1 MLFDF
6 SLICS
11 FLLAAA
17 VLAHPPHDREHHLSQ
32 LSTRDIINNSWGGAE
47 FLGPRAGSFS
57 SITSTLY
64 VPFIHDQLESPFAIF
79 VGLDGISCPAFLR
92 AGIDVKPRD
101 GRPYYQAWYE
111 WYPEIGKEYFDI
123 TVSAGDEV
131 RISVASATPGLSV
144 AIVEN
149 LTKNTQVG
157 EELSAAEVICGQ
169 DAQLAVAPYDIKVP
183 ISNFDHFVFM
193 DIEADSVQDPNE
205 RDWATLVDLQ
215 QGDKKMVQVSNVNG
229 NILVEHSV

>member
-1 MLFDF
+1 MLFNF
-6 SLICS
+6 GLISS

-17 VLAHPPHDREHHLSQ
+17 VLAHPPRDREHHLSQ
-32 LSTRDIINNSWGGAE
+32 LSTRDIISKSWGGAE

-57 SITSTLY
+57 SITSTFY
-64 VPFIHDQLESPFAIF
+64 VPFIYDQLKSPFAIF

-111 WYPEIGKEYFDI
+111 WYPKIRKEYFDI
-123 TVSAGDEV
+123 KVSAGDKV
-131 RISVASATPGLSV
+131 RISVSSATPGLGV
-144 AIVEN
+144 VIVEN
-149 LTKNTQVG
+149 LSKNTQVG

-169 DAQLAVAPYDIKVP
+169 DAQLAVAPHDIKVP
-183 ISNFDHFVFM
+183 LSNFDHFVFM

-215 QGDKKMVQVSNVNG
+215 QGDKMMVQVSNLDG
-229 NILVEHSV
+229 TILVEHFV

>member
-1 MLFDF
+1 M
-6 SLICS
+6 
-11 FLLAAA
+11 FL
-17 VLAHPPHDREHHLSQ
+17 Q
-32 LSTRDIINNSWGGAE
+32 
-47 FLGPRAGSFS
+47 GSFS

-101 GRPYYQAWYE
+101 GRPYYQGKEPLIHASTAYLTASLAWYE